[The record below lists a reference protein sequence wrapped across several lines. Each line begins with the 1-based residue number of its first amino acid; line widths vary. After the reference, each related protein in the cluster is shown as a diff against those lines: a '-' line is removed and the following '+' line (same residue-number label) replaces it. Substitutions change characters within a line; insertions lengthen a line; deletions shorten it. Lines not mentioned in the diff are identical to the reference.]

1 MCRFMLS
8 RWKVYNWGKLT
19 FQLLLITLRQV
30 RAQGARGAEPSR
42 NIIENHFVAAAGGD
56 T

>member
-8 RWKVYNWGKLT
+8 RWKIYNWGKLT
-19 FQLLLITLRQV
+19 FPLLLITLPQV
-30 RAQGARGAEPSR
+30 RAQGAQGAEPSR
-42 NIIENHFVAAAGGD
+42 YIIKNHFAAAGGD